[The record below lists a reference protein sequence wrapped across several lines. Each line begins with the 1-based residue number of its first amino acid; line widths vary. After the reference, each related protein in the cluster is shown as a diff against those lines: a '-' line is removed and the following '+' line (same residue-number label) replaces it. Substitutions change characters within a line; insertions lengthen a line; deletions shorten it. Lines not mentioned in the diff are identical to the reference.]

1 MPRSLKKGPF
11 VDGHLTK
18 KVDAQNDAN
27 TKNVIKTWSRR
38 SMIIPSMIG
47 HTIAVHD
54 GRKHVPVFVTD
65 AMIGHKLGE
74 FAPTRT
80 FRGHVKDDRRAT
92 RAILRD
98 IRHTPQKAR
107 RVVDLVR
114 GQRADEAL
122 SILKFAPQSAGAD
135 LYTLLNSAIANAKQK
150 NPAIRDA
157 SELWVVEALVDE
169 GRTMKRFRPRAQG
182 RGFRILKRSSHIT
195 LTVSDVKETSKSLS
209 RTSTKTQTRN
219 PKRADDSAK
228 GATK

>member
-1 MPRSLKKGPF
+1 MIGEQL
-11 VDGHLTK
+11 V
-18 KVDAQNDAN
+18 AN
-27 TKNVIKTWSRR
+27 TPGTPDTK
-38 SMIIPSMIG
+38 
-47 HTIAVHD
+47 A
-54 GRKHVPVFVTD
+54 D
-65 AMIGHKLGE
+65 ATV
-74 FAPTRT
+74 A
-80 FRGHVKDDRRAT
+80 

-209 RTSTKTQTRN
+209 RTSTKVQTCN
-219 PKRADDSAK
+219 PKRAENSAK

>member
-1 MPRSLKKGPF
+1 MIGEQL
-11 VDGHLTK
+11 V
-18 KVDAQNDAN
+18 AN
-27 TKNVIKTWSRR
+27 TPDT
-38 SMIIPSMIG
+38 
-47 HTIAVHD
+47 TA
-54 GRKHVPVFVTD
+54 D
-65 AMIGHKLGE
+65 ATV
-74 FAPTRT
+74 A
-80 FRGHVKDDRRAT
+80 

-209 RTSTKTQTRN
+209 RTSTKVQTRN
-219 PKRADDSAK
+219 PKRAENSPK

>member
-1 MPRSLKKGPF
+1 MANTP
-11 VDGHLTK
+11 
-18 KVDAQNDAN
+18 DAQ
-27 TKNVIKTWSRR
+27 V
-38 SMIIPSMIG
+38 
-47 HTIAVHD
+47 
-54 GRKHVPVFVTD
+54 
-65 AMIGHKLGE
+65 E
-74 FAPTRT
+74 
-80 FRGHVKDDRRAT
+80 AT
-92 RAILRD
+92 VARAILRD

-219 PKRADDSAK
+219 PKRAEDSAK

>member
-1 MPRSLKKGPF
+1 MIGEQL
-11 VDGHLTK
+11 V
-18 KVDAQNDAN
+18 AN
-27 TKNVIKTWSRR
+27 TPDTK
-38 SMIIPSMIG
+38 
-47 HTIAVHD
+47 A
-54 GRKHVPVFVTD
+54 D
-65 AMIGHKLGE
+65 ATV
-74 FAPTRT
+74 A
-80 FRGHVKDDRRAT
+80 

-182 RGFRILKRSSHIT
+182 RGFRILKRSSHMT
-195 LTVSDVKETSKSLS
+195 VTVSDVKETSKSLS

>member
-1 MPRSLKKGPF
+1 MIGELA
-11 VDGHLTK
+11 V
-18 KVDAQNDAN
+18 AN
-27 TKNVIKTWSRR
+27 TQEATVAK
-38 SMIIPSMIG
+38 
-47 HTIAVHD
+47 AV
-54 GRKHVPVFVTD
+54 
-65 AMIGHKLGE
+65 
-74 FAPTRT
+74 
-80 FRGHVKDDRRAT
+80 
-92 RAILRD
+92 LRD

-107 RVVDLVR
+107 RVIDLIR

-135 LYTLLNSAIANAKQK
+135 LYTLLNSAVANAKQK

-195 LTVSDVKETSKSLS
+195 VTVSDVKETSKSLS
-209 RTSTKTQTRN
+209 RTSTKVQTRN
-219 PKRADDSAK
+219 PKRAEDSAK

>member
-1 MPRSLKKGPF
+1 MIGEQL
-11 VDGHLTK
+11 V
-18 KVDAQNDAN
+18 AN
-27 TKNVIKTWSRR
+27 TT
-38 SMIIPSMIG
+38 PQADAL
-47 HTIAVHD
+47 IA
-54 GRKHVPVFVTD
+54 
-65 AMIGHKLGE
+65 
-74 FAPTRT
+74 
-80 FRGHVKDDRRAT
+80 

-107 RVVDLVR
+107 RVIDLIR

-135 LYTLLNSAIANAKQK
+135 LYTLLNSAVANAKQK

-195 LTVSDVKETSKSLS
+195 VTVSDVKETSKSLS
-209 RTSTKTQTRN
+209 RTSTKVQTRN
-219 PKRADDSAK
+219 PKRAEDSAK

>member
-1 MPRSLKKGPF
+1 
-11 VDGHLTK
+11 
-18 KVDAQNDAN
+18 
-27 TKNVIKTWSRR
+27 
-38 SMIIPSMIG
+38 
-47 HTIAVHD
+47 
-54 GRKHVPVFVTD
+54 
-65 AMIGHKLGE
+65 
-74 FAPTRT
+74 
-80 FRGHVKDDRRAT
+80 
-92 RAILRD
+92 LRD

-107 RVVDLVR
+107 RVIDLIR

-135 LYTLLNSAIANAKQK
+135 LYTLLNSAVANAKQK

-209 RTSTKTQTRN
+209 RTSTRVQTRN
-219 PKRADDSAK
+219 PKRAEVSAK

>member
-1 MPRSLKKGPF
+1 MIGELA
-11 VDGHLTK
+11 V
-18 KVDAQNDAN
+18 AN
-27 TKNVIKTWSRR
+27 TQEATVAK
-38 SMIIPSMIG
+38 
-47 HTIAVHD
+47 AV
-54 GRKHVPVFVTD
+54 
-65 AMIGHKLGE
+65 
-74 FAPTRT
+74 
-80 FRGHVKDDRRAT
+80 
-92 RAILRD
+92 LRD

-107 RVVDLVR
+107 RVIDLIR

-135 LYTLLNSAIANAKQK
+135 LYTLLNSAVANAKQK

-182 RGFRILKRSSHIT
+182 RGFRILKRSSHISVA
-195 LTVSDVKETSKSLS
+195 VSDVKATSKSIS

-219 PKRADDSAK
+219 PKRAEDSAK